1 MELREALTQI
11 AEIRQQMARTE
22 MFRGYRAAPVALS
35 GGLALGAAAL
45 QAVLIP
51 NPTEQI
57 TAYLILWFGAAA
69 LSLLASAGGMVLR
82 HRYLASHLQR
92 EITWLAVEQF
102 VPALAAGAL
111 LTLVLV
117 LTSPESV
124 WMLPGLWQMLFS
136 LGIFASYRL
145 LPRPMVGVAVFYLAA
160 GAVTLALGRGDA
172 ALTPW
177 AMGVP
182 FGVGQLLVAAVL
194 YWSLE
199 RCHEPS

>member
-22 MFRGYRAAPVALS
+22 MFRGYRAAPVAFS
-35 GGLALGAAAL
+35 GVLALAAAGV
-45 QAVLIP
+45 QVVLIP
-51 NPTEQI
+51 QPVEQI

-69 LSLLASAGGMVLR
+69 LSLLASGSAMILR
-82 HRYLASHLQR
+82 HRYHLSSPLQR
-92 EITWLAVEQF
+92 EITWLVVEQF
-102 VPALAAGAL
+102 LPSLAAGGL
-111 LTLVLV
+111 LTFVLV
-117 LTSPESV
+117 IATPESL

-145 LPRPMVGVAVFYLAA
+145 LPRPMLGVALFYLAA
-160 GAVTLALGRGDA
+160 GAACLALSRGEG
-172 ALTPW
+172 ALSPW

-182 FGVGQLLVAAVL
+182 FGAGQLLVAAVL

-199 RCHEPS
+199 RCHES